1 MSERVFAVVG
11 LFDSAQAL
19 VDAVPMVRAKT
30 RARLQAYTPY
40 PVHGLEEVLELPP
53 SPLGKIVLAMGL
65 LGCASAL
72 LMEWWMSAVDYPLR
86 IGGKA
91 FFSWQ
96 AFIPVMFE
104 VTVLFAAFTSG
115 LGMLHL
121 LNKLP
126 YFGHPLLKSKAIAA
140 ITRDRFAL
148 SVEAPAEGF
157 DVEAAKRALA
167 EAGGSAIEVLTLDDA
182 PAGDPLLAP
191 SKVLAFTLACAVAGY
206 GTYWAVKL
214 YPTLPPINRASV
226 QPKLNPEQPEAFF
239 KDGRGMRMPVA
250 GTVAR
255 GHMPLGAATAEEAGA
270 VLSNPLPV
278 SQDVLARGK
287 TKYETHC
294 QVCHGP
300 IGDGQPLLSKAYGAK
315 PANLQSQTIMDY
327 GDGQIFYVI
336 TNGKNSMP
344 AYGADISPDDRWAIV
359 RYVRALQRSQHAKEG
374 DLP

>member
-1 MSERVFAVVG
+1 MSERTFAVVA

-19 VDAVPMVRAKT
+19 VDAVPKVRAQT
-30 RARLQAYTPY
+30 RGTLQAYTPY
-40 PVHGLEEVLELPP
+40 PVHGLDEALQLPP

-72 LMEWWMSAVDYPLR
+72 LMEWWMSAVNYPLR

-96 AFIPVMFE
+96 AFIPVVFE

-121 LNKLP
+121 LNRLP

-140 ITRDRFAL
+140 ITRDKFAL
-148 SVEAPAEGF
+148 SVEAGAESF

-167 EAGGSAIEVLTLDDA
+167 SAGGGAIEVLTLDDS

-191 SKVLAFTLACAVAGY
+191 RKLLAFGLACAVAGY
-206 GTYWAVKL
+206 GTYWGIKL
-214 YPTLPPINRASV
+214 FPTLPPMNRASV
-226 QPKLNPEQPEAFF
+226 QPKLNPEQPDSFF

-255 GHMPLGAATAEEAGA
+255 GYLPLAVATPEEAGE
-270 VLSNPLPV
+270 VLADPLPV
-278 SQDVLARGK
+278 RQDVLMRGK
-287 TKYETHC
+287 AQYETHC
-294 QVCHGP
+294 QVCHGAL
-300 IGDGQPLLSKAYGAK
+300 GDGQALLSKAYGAK
-315 PANLQSQTIMDY
+315 PANLQSQTILDY
-327 GDGQIFYVI
+327 KDGQIFYVI
-336 TNGKNSMP
+336 TSGKNSMP